1 MKIFSTLLLSLIVSQ
16 SANAG
21 LESCGQN
28 QQQNTNLEVTCASP
42 FVFGTN
48 QSKIPCSAD
57 PTQPSLYQFKNNLSQ
72 PEKSPFLV
80 YYAVDTLEPFMQASV
95 DFEVKKLREVCSKNK
110 LVNWIVF
117 LNSHYVNAENET
129 PSFLFCKNGK
139 VESRDY
145 PSELIESL
153 NTKRYII
160 ENAATIDIY
169 EQLAYMMH
177 LIRYPRYTELEDGT
191 YVDIGYQFAKRNPF
205 AHPDYLFD
213 LISYVRQDIFPYSD
227 YVPFLH
233 LKSHGSK
240 EFLLT
245 GLTSYQEEDKTKCQD
260 EIISRVDELKNYK
273 PIVPGQAGLGDINLF
288 DFNSYGQSLGN
299 RARLSLENGGLG
311 NRGQLGAS
319 TGLGGIAGLGGN
331 AGLSSL
337 NHFGMNHLKAPQLIT
352 NLTLNAEVENEI
364 AFIMFESCETNI
376 QKKVLLNDYTKT
388 LANLRSYYTAQG
400 SLWYRNL
407 NWHELLL
414 GAAKAKL
421 NNQSISQSG
430 LWQELVLK
438 QTLSIPNY
446 IEKTNE

>member
-1 MKIFSTLLLSLIVSQ
+1 MKTYFNLLLAIFISQ
-16 SANAG
+16 SAHAG
-21 LESCGQN
+21 LESCGQA
-28 QQQNTNLEVTCASP
+28 QQQTTHLEVTCASP
-42 FVFGTN
+42 FVYGTD

-57 PTQPSLYQFKNNLSQ
+57 PTLPSQYQFKNNLSN
-72 PEKSPFLV
+72 PDKIPFLV

-95 DFEVKKLREVCSKNK
+95 DFEVKKLREGCTKNE
-110 LVNWIVF
+110 LINWVVF
-117 LNSHYVNAENET
+117 LNSHYVNAENGI
-129 PSFLFCKNGK
+129 PKFIFCKEGK
-139 VESRDY
+139 VESREY
-145 PSELIESL
+145 PSELVESL
-153 NTKRYII
+153 NNKNYTI
-160 ENAATIDIY
+160 ENAATISIY
-169 EQLAYMMH
+169 DQLAVMMH
-177 LIRYPRYTELEDGT
+177 LIRYPQYTELEDGT
-191 YVDIGYQFAKRNPF
+191 YVDIGYQFAKKNPF
-205 AHPDYLFD
+205 AHPDYLYD
-213 LISYVRQDIFPYSD
+213 LITYVRHDIFPYSN
-227 YVPFLH
+227 YIPFLH

-245 GLTSYQEEDKTKCQD
+245 GLTTYQEEDKKNCQN
-260 EIISRVDELKNYK
+260 EIISRVDELKKYQ
-273 PIVPGQAGLGDINLF
+273 PIIPGQAGLGDISQF

-299 RARLSLENGGLG
+299 RARLSMENGGLG
-311 NRGQLGAS
+311 NRGRLGAS

-376 QKKVLLNDYTKT
+376 QKKALLNDYTKT

-407 NWHELLL
+407 NWHELLFE
-414 GAAKAKL
+414 AAKAKL
-421 NNQSISQSG
+421 SNQTISQSG
-430 LWQELVLK
+430 LLQELVLK